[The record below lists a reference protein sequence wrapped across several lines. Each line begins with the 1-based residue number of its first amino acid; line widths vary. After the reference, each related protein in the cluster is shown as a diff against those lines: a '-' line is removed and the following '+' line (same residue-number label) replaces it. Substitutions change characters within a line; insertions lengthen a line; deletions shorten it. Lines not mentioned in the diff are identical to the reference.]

1 MISLKT
7 ISNHHI
13 LTTYHI
19 QVYMEMINAVGR
31 RKTAVA
37 RVYLMKGEGKITV
50 NGRDYREYF
59 PQMHVQFNLTDPFAV
74 VGAENIYDLNVNV
87 RGGGFK
93 GQAEAVRMGISRAL
107 VKLNEEF
114 KSPLKARKF
123 LTRDS
128 RAVERKKYGRP
139 KARKRF
145 QFSKR

>member
-1 MISLKT
+1 
-7 ISNHHI
+7 
-13 LTTYHI
+13 
-19 QVYMEMINAVGR
+19 MEMINAIGR

-50 NGRDYREYF
+50 NGKDYREYF
-59 PQMHVQFNLTDPFAV
+59 PQMHVQHNVTDPFKV
-74 VGAENIYDLNVNV
+74 VEVDNIYDLKINV

-93 GQAEAVRMGISRAL
+93 GQAEAVRMGLSRAL

-114 KSPLKARKF
+114 KKPLKDKKF